1 MAEFTKLLVIAESSV
16 FRKVMASVLR
26 SHADQVLA
34 ASSAREGRQKIAE
47 HADVSLVLSETAM
60 SDGSGL
66 QLLEYVASL
75 GGPRPGVIL
84 VAERYSEEEAHRAVQ
99 MGAIGYLGKPIS
111 LPEIYRLWKE
121 TKGPIR
127 ETARRVRSL
136 GRALLTDPRDA
147 EAGEHGVSHLVWGI
161 RNVSLTGAFLETKAR
176 LPIRTKLHLT
186 LALEG
191 AQGQVVAEVARVQE
205 PSWRSVG
212 GVGIAFREFGE
223 GTEEMLADYIDR
235 ALCSTDKLTA
245 PVLVRSGEASSSALN
260 ETSRTHT

>member
-1 MAEFTKLLVIAESSV
+1 VVQFSKLLVIAESSV

-34 ASSAREGRQKIAE
+34 ASSMREGRQKIAE
-47 HADVSLVLSETAM
+47 HADVSLVLSEAAM
-60 SDGSGL
+60 SDGSGF

-75 GGPRPGVIL
+75 GGPKPGVIL
-84 VAERYSEEEAHRAVQ
+84 LAARYAEEEAERAVH

-121 TKGPIR
+121 TEGTLR

-136 GRALLTDPRDA
+136 GQALLIDPHDG
-147 EAGEHGVSHLVWGI
+147 EASENGVSHLAWGI

-176 LPIRTKLHLT
+176 LPMGTKLHLS
-186 LALEG
+186 LALGGPKGHVE
-191 AQGQVVAEVARVQE
+191 AEVVRVQE

-212 GVGIAFREFGE
+212 GVGIVFRDFGE
-223 GTEEMLADYIDR
+223 GTKEMLSSYIDQ
-235 ALCSTDKLTA
+235 AMSCSDKLTT
-245 PVLVRSGEASSSALN
+245 PVLVRSGEASS
-260 ETSRTHT
+260 